1 MGTIK
6 KIIVGLDLTKFDET
20 VLNYL
25 KTVNMIARPEKVTLL
40 NIHDEVHFSKNLL
53 EKFPDLK
60 QSVVQEQIQKLK
72 DESLNFNIVGADIE
86 YIAHEGNPLEE
97 IMKAAKSKNADL
109 IVVGKK
115 KSKREGVSHEKLA
128 RASYCDVLIVT
139 ETSKTDIKNVLVA
152 TDFSKYSKNALIK
165 AIDLADQANAKLNL
179 LHVYHVPNGYSKTGK
194 SFEEFAVIMKANAQ
208 KDCEEFLSDVDSKG
222 VEINPVYVL
231 ADTDD
236 DYEHII
242 TSANA
247 SKADLIVVG
256 AKGRTNLSAF
266 FVGSVA
272 EKLINLSEIPLYIS
286 KNKGEKFGFLDVLT
300 NQD

>member
-25 KTVNMIARPEKVTLL
+25 KTVNVLARPEKVTLL
-40 NIHDEVHFSKNLL
+40 NIHEEVQLSKDLL

-60 QSVVQEQIQKLK
+60 KTVTQEHIQKLK
-72 DESLNFNIVGADIE
+72 DESSKFNLVGAEVE

-97 IMKAAKSKNADL
+97 IMKAAKAKDADL
-109 IVVGKK
+109 IIVGKK
-115 KSKREGVSHEKLA
+115 KSKNKGVSHEKLT
-128 RASYCDVLIVT
+128 RASYCDVLIVSETART
-139 ETSKTDIKNVLVA
+139 EIKNILVA
-152 TDFSKYSKNALIK
+152 TDFSKYSKDALIK
-165 AIDLADQANAKLNL
+165 AINLAENANAKINL

-194 SFEEFAVIMKANAQ
+194 SFEEFAQIMKENAQ
-208 KDCEEFLSDVDSKG
+208 KDCVEFLADIDSKDVG
-222 VEINPVYVL
+222 INSVFVL
-231 ADTDD
+231 ADFDD

-242 TSANA
+242 TSANV
-247 SKADLIVVG
+247 SNADLIVVG

-266 FVGSVA
+266 FVGSVT
-272 EKLINLSEIPLYIS
+272 EKLIHSSDIPLYIS
-286 KNKGEKFGFLDVLT
+286 KQKGEKFGFLDVLT

>member
-40 NIHDEVHFSKNLL
+40 NIHDEVHLSKDLL

-60 QSVVQEQIQKLK
+60 QSVAQDHIQQLK
-72 DESLNFNIVGADIE
+72 DECKNFNIVGTDIE

-97 IMKAAKSKNADL
+97 IMKVAKSKDADL

-115 KSKREGVSHEKLA
+115 KTKRKGVSHDKLA
-128 RASYCDVLIVT
+128 RASYCDILIVT
-139 ETSKTDIKNVLVA
+139 ETSKTDIKNILVA
-152 TDFSKYSKNALIK
+152 TDFSKHSKQALTK

-179 LHVYHVPNGYSKTGK
+179 LHVYHVPTGYSKTGK
-194 SFEEFAVIMKANAQ
+194 SFEEFAHIMKENAQ
-208 KDCEEFLSDVDSKG
+208 KDCAEFLSDIDLKG
-222 VEINPVYVL
+222 IEINPVYVL
-231 ADTDD
+231 ADSDD

-266 FVGSVA
+266 FVGSVT
-272 EKLINLSEIPLYIS
+272 EKLINFSDIPLYIS
-286 KNKGEKFGFLDVLT
+286 KSKGEKFGFLDVLT
-300 NQD
+300 NQG